1 MLPESTKAELTA
13 LLREADARRE
23 RTPEQCWC
31 YARSTP
37 WLEYF
42 DVEGRT
48 VYLVACPR
56 CGFKVGSFN
65 GFTEAIKAWNS
76 KIQQHLENKNDT

>member
-13 LLREADARRE
+13 LLREADERRE

-31 YARSTP
+31 YRRPTP

-42 DVEGRT
+42 EVEGRT
-48 VYLVACPR
+48 VYLVECPR

-65 GFTEAIKAWNS
+65 GFTEAVKAWNS
-76 KIQQHLENKNDT
+76 KIQQHYEGQ